1 MCTLEQSGT
10 RARAYTGACNCNRSQ
25 TTVASAWVLL
35 VIVVGLAAGVEST
48 TGLIALVTVGLLPP
62 LGVLL
67 LWNDPTPTLNQS
79 IAKVLR

>member
-1 MCTLEQSGT
+1 MCALWNSQGLHHVPTLGHAT
-10 RARAYTGACNCNRSQ
+10 AIDQ

-48 TGLIALVTVGLLPP
+48 TGLIALVSVGLLPP

-67 LWNDPTPTLNQS
+67 LWNDPTPTLSQS

>member
-1 MCTLEQSGT
+1 MLFGTVRDSSTCLDWGMQLQSIT
-10 RARAYTGACNCNRSQ
+10 

-35 VIVVGLAAGVEST
+35 VIVVGLTAGVEST

-67 LWNDPTPTLNQS
+67 LWNDPTPTSNQS
-79 IAKVLR
+79 VTKVLR

>member
-1 MCTLEQSGT
+1 MQLQSIK
-10 RARAYTGACNCNRSQ
+10 

-67 LWNDPTPTLNQS
+67 LGNDPTTTLNQS